1 MIQIKTGRDYT
12 TTFET
17 REENDKKYIEG
28 YFVRFDDKYHINAK
42 AYETIDP
49 QAFRNMGQH
58 DIACL
63 WNHNTD
69 LPLGNTSNGTAQFRV
84 DSAGVWGRVEIN
96 EDDPQAV
103 GAYARVRR
111 GDVKGCSFGFDIES
125 DGEKIIYHEDGATE
139 FRLVLIDPHEF
150 SPCTF
155 PAYKGTTMAAR
166 EKQIEDMQKRSK
178 QAQIEQ
184 MKVRFVKIVTNS
196 KAD

>member
-12 TTFET
+12 TKFET

-84 DSAGVWGRVEIN
+84 DSGGVWGCVEIN

-103 GAYARVRR
+103 GAYARIKR
-111 GDVKGCSFGFDIES
+111 GDVRGCSFGFSID
-125 DGEKIIYHEDGATE
+125 DEKILTNEDGMTE
-139 FRLVLIDPHEF
+139 FRLMLVDPHEF

-155 PAYKGTTMAAR
+155 PAYKSTTMAAR
-166 EKQIEDMQKRSK
+166 EKQLEDMQKRSR

-184 MKVRFVKIVTNS
+184 MKVRFNKIAENS
-196 KAD
+196 KTD